1 MISIITGDIIKSRTK
16 TQTDEWLT
24 VLKQALETIA
34 ENPKHWELYRGD
46 SFQLEINTIE
56 DSFKTAM
63 YIKACIK
70 TIKGLDVRLAI
81 GVGNKSFEGQNILE
95 SNGEAFQFSGE
106 TLETLKTEKQNLK
119 IKTKDDILNEE
130 LNLYFKL
137 ALISMDDWTTNSAE
151 MVKLCLENPKALQ
164 MDLAKILG
172 INQDAVSKRM
182 KRANLEELLELD
194 TIFRK
199 KITALR

>member
-1 MISIITGDIIKSRTK
+1 MISIITGDIIKLRAK
-16 TQTDEWLT
+16 AQPEVWLT
-24 VLKQALETIA
+24 TLKHSLETIA
-34 ENPKHWELYRGD
+34 ESPKHWELYRGD
-46 SFQLEINTIE
+46 SFQLEINSIE

-81 GVGNKSFEGQNILE
+81 GIGKKSFEGQTILE

-106 TLETLKTEKQNLK
+106 TLETLKIEKQNLK
-119 IKTKDDILNEE
+119 IKTKDNILNEE
-130 LNLYFKL
+130 LNVYFKL
-137 ALISMDDWTTNSAE
+137 ALISMDVWTTNSAE
-151 MVKLCLENPKALQ
+151 MVKLCLENPNALQ

-182 KRANLEELLELD
+182 KRANLDELLELD

-199 KITALR
+199 KITTLR

>member
-16 TQTDEWLT
+16 TQTNVWLT
-24 VLKQALETIA
+24 VLKQSLETIA
-34 ENPKHWELYRGD
+34 ESQKHWELYRGD
-46 SFQLEINTIE
+46 SFQLEIDTIE
-56 DSFKTAM
+56 DSFKAAM

-81 GVGNKSFEGQNILE
+81 GIGNKSFEGQNILE

-119 IKTKDDILNEE
+119 IKTKDDVLNEE
-130 LNLYFKL
+130 LNVYFKL

-151 MVKLCLENPKALQ
+151 MVKLYLKNPNALQ
-164 MDLAKILG
+164 MEFAKILG

-194 TIFRK
+194 TIFQK
-199 KITALR
+199 KITKLR

>member
-1 MISIITGDIIKSRTK
+1 MISIITGDIIKSRAK
-16 TQTDEWLT
+16 AQPEVWLT
-24 VLKQALETIA
+24 TLKHSLETIA
-34 ENPKHWELYRGD
+34 ESPKHWELYRGD
-46 SFQLEINTIE
+46 SFQLEINSIE

-81 GVGNKSFEGQNILE
+81 GIGKKSFEGQTILE

-106 TLETLKTEKQNLK
+106 TLETLKIEKQNLK
-119 IKTKDDILNEE
+119 IKTKDNILNEE
-130 LNLYFKL
+130 LNVYFKL
-137 ALISMDDWTTNSAE
+137 ALISMDVWTTNSAE
-151 MVKLCLENPKALQ
+151 MVKLCLENPNALQ

-182 KRANLEELLELD
+182 KRANLDELLELD

-199 KITALR
+199 KITTLR

>member
-1 MISIITGDIIKSRTK
+1 
-16 TQTDEWLT
+16 
-24 VLKQALETIA
+24 
-34 ENPKHWELYRGD
+34 
-46 SFQLEINTIE
+46 
-56 DSFKTAM
+56 M

-81 GVGNKSFEGQNILE
+81 GIGKKSFEGQTILE

-106 TLETLKTEKQNLK
+106 TLETLKIEKQNLK
-119 IKTKDDILNEE
+119 IKTKDNILNEE
-130 LNLYFKL
+130 LNVYFKL
-137 ALISMDDWTTNSAE
+137 ALISMDVWTTNSAE
-151 MVKLCLENPKALQ
+151 MVKLCLENPNALQ

-182 KRANLEELLELD
+182 KRANLDELLELD

-199 KITALR
+199 KITTLR

>member
-1 MISIITGDIIKSRTK
+1 MISIITGDIIKSRAK
-16 TQTDEWLT
+16 AQPEVWLT
-24 VLKQALETIA
+24 TLKHSLETIA
-34 ENPKHWELYRGD
+34 ESPKHWELYRGD
-46 SFQLEINTIE
+46 SFQLEINSIE

-70 TIKGLDVRLAI
+70 TIKGLDLRLAI
-81 GVGNKSFEGQNILE
+81 GIGKKSFEGQTILE

-106 TLETLKTEKQNLK
+106 TLETLKIEKQNLK
-119 IKTKDDILNEE
+119 IKTKDNILNEE
-130 LNLYFKL
+130 LNVYFKL
-137 ALISMDDWTTNSAE
+137 ALISMDVWTTNSAE
-151 MVKLCLENPKALQ
+151 MVKLCLENPNALQ

-182 KRANLEELLELD
+182 KRANLDELLELD

-199 KITALR
+199 KITTLR

>member
-16 TQTDEWLT
+16 AQTDEWLT
-24 VLKQALETIA
+24 VLKQSLETIA
-34 ENPKHWELYRGD
+34 ESPRHWELYRGD

-81 GVGNKSFEGQNILE
+81 GIGNKSFNGQSILE

-119 IKTKDDILNEE
+119 IKTKDNVLDEE
-130 LNLYFKL
+130 INLYFKL

-164 MDLAKILG
+164 MELAAILE

-199 KITALR
+199 KITELR

>member
-1 MISIITGDIIKSRTK
+1 MISIITGDIIKSRAK
-16 TQTDEWLT
+16 AQPEVWLT
-24 VLKQALETIA
+24 TLKHSLETIA
-34 ENPKHWELYRGD
+34 ESPKHWELYRGD
-46 SFQLEINTIE
+46 SFQLEINSIE

-81 GVGNKSFEGQNILE
+81 GIGKKSFEGQTILE

-106 TLETLKTEKQNLK
+106 TLETLKIEKQNLK
-119 IKTKDDILNEE
+119 IKTKDNILNEE
-130 LNLYFKL
+130 LNVYFKL
-137 ALISMDDWTTNSAE
+137 ALISMDVWTTNSAE
-151 MVKLCLENPKALQ
+151 MVKLCLENPNALQ

-172 INQDAVSKRM
+172 INKDAVSKRM
-182 KRANLEELLELD
+182 KRANLDELLELD

-199 KITALR
+199 KITTLR

>member
-24 VLKQALETIA
+24 VLKQSLETIA
-34 ENPKHWELYRGD
+34 ESPKHWELYRGD
-46 SFQLEINTIE
+46 SFQLEINTVE

-70 TIKGLDVRLAI
+70 TIKDLDVRLAI

-119 IKTKDDILNEE
+119 IKTKDNVLDEE

>member
-1 MISIITGDIIKSRTK
+1 MISIITGDIIKLRAK
-16 TQTDEWLT
+16 AQPEVWLT
-24 VLKQALETIA
+24 TLKHSLETIA
-34 ENPKHWELYRGD
+34 ESPKHWELYRGD
-46 SFQLEINTIE
+46 SFQLEINSIE

-81 GVGNKSFEGQNILE
+81 GIGKKSFEGQTILE

-106 TLETLKTEKQNLK
+106 TLETLKIEKQNLK
-119 IKTKDDILNEE
+119 IKTKDNILNEE
-130 LNLYFKL
+130 LNVYFKL
-137 ALISMDDWTTNSAE
+137 ALISMDVWTTNSAE
-151 MVKLCLENPKALQ
+151 MVKLCLENPNALQ

-172 INQDAVSKRM
+172 INKDAVSKRM
-182 KRANLEELLELD
+182 KRANLDELLELD

-199 KITALR
+199 KITTLR

>member
-1 MISIITGDIIKSRTK
+1 MTSIITGDIIKSRSK
-16 TQTDEWLT
+16 AQPEAWLT
-24 VLKQALETIA
+24 VLKQSLETIA
-34 ENPKHWELYRGD
+34 ESPKHWELYRGD

-56 DSFKTAM
+56 DSFKAAM
-63 YIKACIK
+63 YIKACVK

-81 GVGNKSFEGQNILE
+81 GIGNKSFEGQSILE

-130 LNLYFKL
+130 LNVYFKL
-137 ALISMDDWTTNSAE
+137 ALISMNDWTTNSAE
-151 MVKLCLENPKALQ
+151 MVKLCLENPNALQ
-164 MDLAKILG
+164 MELAKILG

-199 KITALR
+199 KTTTLR

>member
-1 MISIITGDIIKSRTK
+1 MISIITGDIIKSRTEA
-16 TQTDEWLT
+16 QPEVWLMA
-24 VLKQALETIA
+24 LKHSLETIA
-34 ENPKHWELYRGD
+34 ESPKHWELYRGD
-46 SFQLEINTIE
+46 SFQLEINSIE
-56 DSFKTAM
+56 DSFKAAM

-81 GVGNKSFEGQNILE
+81 GVGSKSFEGQTILE

-106 TLETLKTEKQNLK
+106 TLETLKIEKQNLK
-119 IKTKDDILNEE
+119 IKTKDNVLNEE

-137 ALISMDDWTTNSAE
+137 ALISMDVWTTNSAE
-151 MVKLCLENPKALQ
+151 MVKLCLENPNALQ

-182 KRANLEELLELD
+182 KRANLDELLELD

-199 KITALR
+199 KITTLR